1 MSFNPENNPIVVG
14 HEPVRAD
21 QLLDT
26 SAWYDMSK
34 SDGVYIVVEHYRGGD
49 TAVVLTV
56 HEGAT
61 AAGTTAITTGA
72 EFPIWVATS
81 ALTDATLV
89 RQTDALTYTIDTAT
103 YTGSQLVVFYIDGSI
118 LTNGYR
124 YIQLGATGGN
134 AASIISVLYIPKGLR
149 FAGDQAL

>member
-1 MSFNPENNPIVVG
+1 MFGMESNPIVVG
-14 HEPVRAD
+14 HEPVRSD

-34 SDGVYIVVEHYRGGD
+34 SDGVYIVVVHYRGGD
-49 TAVVLTV
+49 TSQVLTV

-89 RQTDALTYTIDTAT
+89 RQTDAVTFTIDTAT
-103 YTGSQLVVFYIDGSI
+103 YTGTELVVFYIDGSI

-124 YIQLGATGGN
+124 YIQLGASGGN
-134 AASIISVLYIPKGLR
+134 ASSITTVLYIPKGLR
-149 FAGDQAL
+149 FQGDQAL